1 MKREFLKSLGIEDKE
16 IIDQIMKQNG
26 EDINNAKSE
35 SSGKAS
41 DLEEQIKQLHQQ
53 IKERDTQLNKLKD
66 VNPKELN
73 DKIKELQKE
82 NKRITEENEKTL
94 KDLKLNNAIKLAL
107 KDKTFDEDIAA
118 SLIDKEKL
126 LINDDK
132 ILGLDEQ
139 VESLKQS
146 KPFLFRTNEVKQ
158 NYSPAAGSNS
168 NDKNPFVTGNLTEQG
183 KLYRENPDRAR
194 ELAKIAGIEL

>member
-168 NDKNPFVTGNLTEQG
+168 NDQNPFVTGNLTEQG